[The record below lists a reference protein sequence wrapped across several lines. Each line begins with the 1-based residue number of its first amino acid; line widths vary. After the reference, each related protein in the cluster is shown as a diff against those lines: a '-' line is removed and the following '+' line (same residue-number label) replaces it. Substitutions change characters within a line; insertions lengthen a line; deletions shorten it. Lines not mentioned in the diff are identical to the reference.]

1 VPGRQ
6 RHDWVAGLVPF
17 LAILPRPVWSA
28 SELPGEVPTLATA
41 WSPSPAVPVL
51 LLVAALYATG
61 LWRLWRGAH
70 AGRGISVAEAALFF
84 AGFAVLVLAMVWP
97 VDAYG
102 AWLLSAHLGQHML
115 LLALAPPL
123 LLAGRPMAALA
134 AALPSGW
141 SRALHRALRPLAPGF
156 GRTLAL
162 ATFANVAVMWGW
174 HAPAALSL
182 VMRSEPVHWL
192 MHGSFLLA
200 GLWFWALL
208 WQRIRDDARGAL
220 AGAVAIVVVMMQ
232 MGFLGAMLTFSQR
245 ILYPVYAD
253 RAAELGMTAFDD
265 QQLAGLIMWVPSSL
279 PYLAGALWLLARE
292 LRSIGRRLG

>member
-1 VPGRQ
+1 VY
-6 RHDWVAGLVPF
+6 
-17 LAILPRPVWSA
+17 
-28 SELPGEVPTLATA
+28 
-41 WSPSPAVPVL
+41 
-51 LLVAALYATG
+51 AAG

-70 AGRGISVAEAALFF
+70 AGRGISIAEAALFF
-84 AGFAVLVLAMVWP
+84 AGVGVLVLAMVWP

-102 AWLLSAHLGQHML
+102 AWLLSAHMGQHMM

-123 LLAGRPMAALA
+123 LLAGRPMAATA
-134 AALPSGW
+134 AALPPRW
-141 SRALHRALRPLAPGF
+141 SRALHAALRPLAPGF

-174 HAPAALSL
+174 HAPAGLAL
-182 VMRSEPVHWL
+182 VMRSEPAHWL

-208 WQRIRDDARGAL
+208 WQRIRDGAPGAL

-232 MGFLGAMLTFSQR
+232 MGFLGALLTFSQR

-265 QQLAGLIMWVPSSL
+265 QQLAGLIMWVPSAL
-279 PYLAGALWLLARE
+279 PYLAGALWLLGRE
-292 LRSIGRRLG
+292 FRRLGRRLD

>member
-1 VPGRQ
+1 MPWGRG
-6 RHDWVAGLVPF
+6 RGRSAGLAAM
-17 LAILPRPVWSA
+17 LAILPQAAWSA
-28 SELPGEVPTLATA
+28 GELPGEVPTLATA
-41 WSPSPAVPVL
+41 WSLSPVVPAL
-51 LLVAALYATG
+51 LLVAGVYAAG
-61 LWRLWRGAH
+61 LWRLWRGSH

-84 AGFAVLVLAMVWP
+84 AGVGVLALAMVWP

-102 AWLLSAHLGQHML
+102 AWLLSAHMGQHML

-123 LLAGRPMAALA
+123 LLAGRPMAATA
-134 AALPSGW
+134 AALPPRW
-141 SRALHRALRPLAPGF
+141 SRALHRVLRPLSPGF

-174 HAPAALSL
+174 HAPAALAL
-182 VMRSEPVHWL
+182 VMRSEPAHWL

-208 WQRIRDDARGAL
+208 WQRIRDDAPGAL
-220 AGAVAIVVVMMQ
+220 TGAVAIVVVMMQ
-232 MGFLGAMLTFSQR
+232 MGFLGALLTFSQR

-265 QQLAGLIMWVPSSL
+265 QQLAGLIMWVPSAL

-292 LRSIGRRLG
+292 FRRISRRLD